1 MAEVLSQSQID
12 ALLAA
17 AQSGAMD
24 LDAPTEESEEKKY
37 RKYDFYSPRKF
48 TKDRIKMLNS
58 IFENYTRVI
67 NSRLNAMLHSTCEI
81 DVESVEEQRYN
92 EFSNALR
99 DSDVL
104 ALVKIDHEEFQEE
117 TPILVHLDTTV
128 LLTMIDRM
136 MGGEGRPDDSLEA
149 EYNLTDLE
157 LKMYADIMTDL
168 MAVLGQSWENYL
180 SVHFEYVRTEVNPTM
195 VQLIGFDETVVIVG
209 MNITFPNNSSGRLS
223 VCLPGVMLTNIFA
236 EISKNTGRRTTGEDK
251 SEEIFDS
258 LRDSDLEIVAELAR
272 PKLLLSDLYH
282 LNVGD
287 VVDIKR
293 PKDSPIYLNIGG
305 RRWFDGRM
313 GVHNKQKAVKIGET
327 YIKA

>member
-24 LDAPTEESEEKKY
+24 LDAPAEESSEKKY

-48 TKDRIKMLNS
+48 TKDRLKMLNS
-58 IFENYTRVI
+58 IFENYSRVI
-67 NSRLNAMLHSTCEI
+67 NSRINAMLHSTCEI
-81 DVESVEEQRYN
+81 AVESVEEQRYN

-104 ALVKIDHEEFQEE
+104 ALVKIDQEALQEE
-117 TPILVHLDTTV
+117 TPILVHMDTTV
-128 LLTMIDRM
+128 LLTMMDRL
-136 MGGEGRPDDSLEA
+136 MGGEGEPDDSLES
-149 EYNLTDLE
+149 EYNLTDVE
-157 LKMYADIMTDL
+157 LKMYADLMSDL
-168 MAVLGQSWENYL
+168 MEVLGQSWENYM
-180 SVHFEYVRTEVNPTM
+180 SIDFEYVRTEVNPTM

-209 MNITFPNNSSGRLS
+209 IQINFPNNSSGRMS
-223 VCLPGVMLTNIFA
+223 ICLPGVMLANIFA
-236 EISKNTGRRTTGEDK
+236 EIGKNNTRRTSGEDK

-258 LRDSDLEIVAELAR
+258 LRDTDLEIIAELGR
-272 PKLLLSDLYH
+272 THLLLSDIYH

-287 VVDIKR
+287 VVNIR
-293 PKDSPIYLNIGG
+293 QPKDTPIFLNIGG

-313 GVHNKQKAVKIGET
+313 GVYNKQKAVKIGET
-327 YIKA
+327 YIKV